1 MESRRAG
8 QGGDLKILLN
18 GEDYESAAATIG
30 ALVRELELDRQWVVI
45 EHNLTVPDKSLW
57 DEISLSEGDQVE
69 IVRFLGGG

>member
-1 MESRRAG
+1 M
-8 QGGDLKILLN
+8 KILLN

-57 DEISLSEGDQVE
+57 DETSLSEDDQVE

>member
-1 MESRRAG
+1 MEPRRTG

-18 GEDYESAAATIG
+18 GEDYESVAATVG

-57 DEISLSEGDQVE
+57 DETPLSEGDQVE

>member
-57 DEISLSEGDQVE
+57 DETSLSEDDQVE

>member
-1 MESRRAG
+1 M
-8 QGGDLKILLN
+8 KILLN

-57 DEISLSEGDQVE
+57 DETSLSEGDQVE

>member
-1 MESRRAG
+1 M
-8 QGGDLKILLN
+8 KILLN

-57 DEISLSEGDQVE
+57 NETSLSEGDQVE

>member
-1 MESRRAG
+1 M
-8 QGGDLKILLN
+8 KILLN
-18 GEDYESAAATIG
+18 GEDYESAAATVG

-57 DEISLSEGDQVE
+57 DETSLSEGDQVE

>member
-1 MESRRAG
+1 
-8 QGGDLKILLN
+8 LKILLN
-18 GEDYESAAATIG
+18 GEDYESVAATVG

-57 DEISLSEGDQVE
+57 DETPLSEGDQVE

>member
-1 MESRRAG
+1 
-8 QGGDLKILLN
+8 LKILLN
-18 GEDYESAAATIG
+18 GEDYESV

-57 DEISLSEGDQVE
+57 DETPLSEGDQVE